1 MDESGGR
8 LSNVVDPV
16 DGLTVQAVVELKN
29 KPTMWHLAKKITL
42 TSGQTDLKIEFPL
55 PIVACNIMIEYSD
68 FYENIQVKI
77 PLVLAAS

>member
-1 MDESGGR
+1 MDRATPGYKR
-8 LSNVVDPV
+8 FI
-16 DGLTVQAVVELKN
+16 LTMELKN

-77 PLVLAAS
+77 PPPSLPSL